1 LLIIE
6 RVTST
11 MSITYLPQDI
21 FPAAENFDGIIFHN
35 YSAPVGSFKGKSIL
49 NMNAISLV
57 LSGEKTLLFADQSIF
72 IKDDEFHFL
81 SAGHCLASM
90 QLSDKNIFSSILIF
104 FDNKILADFYLKYDA
119 LLTKLKGRQKITPEP
134 YIGFKKDAFVLNFI
148 DSLKLLFKNGT
159 DFSYEMKLLKFEEL
173 MLHVLQKHPLQILS
187 FQTNK
192 RNDLDDFE
200 IRKAVETNIP
210 NNISVEELAFLC
222 KLSLS
227 TFKRRFT
234 KLYGTSPNKWIL
246 RRRMEMARDLLL
258 HYDQKPSEVYY
269 KVGYENHSSFTQ
281 SFRQTFGITPKDFQS
296 QQLNVEQ

>member
-1 LLIIE
+1 
-6 RVTST
+6 
-11 MSITYLPQDI
+11 
-21 FPAAENFDGIIFHN
+21 
-35 YSAPVGSFKGKSIL
+35 
-49 NMNAISLV
+49 MNAISLV
-57 LSGEKTLLFADQSIF
+57 LSGEKTMLFTDQSVF

-90 QLSDKNIFSSILIF
+90 QLSDKKIFSSILIF

-119 LLTKLKGRQKITPEP
+119 LITKLKGKQKITPAP

-148 DSLKLLFKNGT
+148 ASLKLLFQTSVGIT
-159 DFSYEMKLLKFEEL
+159 HEMKLLKFEEL
-173 MLHVLQKHPLQILS
+173 MLHLLQKYSLQILS

-192 RNDLDDFE
+192 RNNLDDFE
-200 IRKAVETNIP
+200 IRKAIETNIG
-210 NNISVEELAFLC
+210 NNITVEELAFLC

-246 RRRMEMARDLLL
+246 QRRMEMARDLLL